1 MRIMALDL
9 GEKNVGVAISD
20 ELELTSNPRG
30 ALRRDGTLLDR
41 VLRLIVEEDAREV
54 IVGLPLLRSGEEG
67 TQAQRARDFAAELAE
82 RSPVPVRTWDERLT
96 TREAER
102 ALIAADVRR
111 ARRRRQIDQQAAAL
125 ILDGY
130 LRYRSLRRGPDEDSA

>member
-9 GEKNVGVAISD
+9 GEKHIGVAVSD
-20 ELELTSNPRG
+20 ELELTANPRA
-30 ALRRDGTLLDR
+30 ALRHDGTALDR
-41 VLRLIVEEDAREV
+41 VLRLMEEEDVGEV
-54 IVGLPLLRSGEEG
+54 VVGLPLLMSGAEG
-67 TQAQRARDFAAELAE
+67 AQAQRARDFANGLAA
-82 RSPVPVRTWDERLT
+82 RAAVPIRTWDERLT

-111 ARRRRQIDQQAAAL
+111 ARRRKQIDQQAAAL

-130 LRYRSLRRGPDEDSA
+130 LRYRALRRGGDEETE